1 MRELIPTIQ
10 NWLASGKGIALAT
23 VIKVEGSSPRPVG
36 AKLIVSS
43 QGELLGSVSGGCVES
58 SVIEEA
64 LQCLQSGKPN
74 LLHYGIDNSSPWSVG
89 LACGGKIEVYIE
101 PLFNSTLQSSFN
113 RSIFEKIIE
122 FLQKNQPFILA
133 TIITGAL
140 QGTKGLFSADK
151 WVVDDS
157 FNTWSNNFPIGDMT
171 KLIEDGKPR
180 LVDNEIESPQPSKA
194 FLEPILPQAR
204 MVIIGAVH
212 IAAALVTYAHELGY
226 KTIVIDPRSAFL
238 TRERFPQADKLIHT
252 WPQDV
257 LSKLNL
263 VFSDCIA
270 ILSHDEKIDVPAL
283 SESLKSPVRY
293 IGVLGSVKT
302 LNERFNALKGE
313 GITDQE
319 LKRIHAPIG
328 LNIGALEPE
337 EIALSI
343 IAEIVSERR
352 EKKL

>member
-64 LQCLQSGKPN
+64 LQCLRSGKSN
-74 LLHYGIDNSSPWSVG
+74 LLHFGIDSSSPWSVG

-101 PLFNSTLQSSFN
+101 PLFNSTLQSGFN
-113 RSIFEKIIE
+113 RSMFEKIIE
-122 FLQKNQPFILA
+122 VLQKNQPFILA
-133 TIITGAL
+133 TIITGNL

-180 LVDNEIESPQPSKA
+180 LVDNEIESSQPSKA
-194 FLEPILPQAR
+194 FLEPVLPQAR

-212 IAAALVTYAHELGY
+212 IAAALVIFAHELGY

-238 TRERFPQADKLIHT
+238 TRERFPQADELINT
-252 WPQDV
+252 WPQEI
-257 LSKLNL
+257 LPKLNL
-263 VFSDCIA
+263 VYSDCISV
-270 ILSHDEKIDVPAL
+270 LSHDEKIDVPAL
-283 SESLKSPVRY
+283 YESLKSPVRY
-293 IGVLGSVKT
+293 IGVLGSMKT
-302 LNERFNALKGE
+302 RNERFNALKGE

-319 LKRIHAPIG
+319 LERIHAPIG

-343 IAEIVSERR
+343 IAEIIAERR
-352 EKKL
+352 KKKL